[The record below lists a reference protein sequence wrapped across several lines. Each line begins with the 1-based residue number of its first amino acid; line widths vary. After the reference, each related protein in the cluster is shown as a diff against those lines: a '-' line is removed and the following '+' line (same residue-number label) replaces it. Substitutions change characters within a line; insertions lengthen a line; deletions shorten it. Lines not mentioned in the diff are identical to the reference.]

1 LWPSSKVLPFT
12 LYTAMFAAGLFAN
25 MKALML
31 TNVGAVIAARS
42 CLPVIVCAIEWAFMG
57 RNITQILPATSFTT
71 QCTVLATSF
80 IT

>member
-1 LWPSSKVLPFT
+1 
-12 LYTAMFAAGLFAN
+12 

-57 RNITQILPATSFTT
+57 REKEQYCPSRDQTHMNPRFLK
-71 QCTVLATSF
+71 
-80 IT
+80 